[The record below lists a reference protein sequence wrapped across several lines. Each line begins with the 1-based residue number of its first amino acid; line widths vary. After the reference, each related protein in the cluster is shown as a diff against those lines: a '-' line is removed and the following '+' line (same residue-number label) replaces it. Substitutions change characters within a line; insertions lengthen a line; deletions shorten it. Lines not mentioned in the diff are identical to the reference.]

1 MFARWD
7 YAASSSEQISLQYHR
22 SMTLSES
29 NPYLR
34 SWPEATRKAALRI
47 SAKTSSAVE
56 GIRAPFADSLA
67 AKAPASRERFIAY
80 WQQRAASTA
89 R

>member
-1 MFARWD
+1 
-7 YAASSSEQISLQYHR
+7 
-22 SMTLSES
+22 MTLKQS

-34 SWPEATRKAALRI
+34 NRTEATLKAALRI

-56 GIRAPFADSLA
+56 GIRTPFAESNTIKVPDTQ
-67 AKAPASRERFIAY
+67 ENFTAY
-80 WQQRAASTA
+80 WQQRAALTG